1 MEKEGVWMAL
11 PIAIVEDQAA
21 DARRLEELLQQQLP
35 AAECTW
41 FTCGDDFL
49 RAKNGFFPSAGL
61 HFLVRH
67 LRFFVCLGTRD
78 GGKKDE

>member
-1 MEKEGVWMAL
+1 MAL

-49 RAKNGFFPSAGL
+49 RAAAEPGL
-61 HFLVRH
+61 YVRM
-67 LRFFVCLGTRD
+67 
-78 GGKKDE
+78 

>member
-49 RAKNGFFPSAGL
+49 RAAAEPGL
-61 HFLVRH
+61 YLSLIHI
-67 LRFFVCLGTRD
+67 
-78 GGKKDE
+78 

>member
-49 RAKNGFFPSAGL
+49 LSL
-61 HFLVRH
+61 IHI
-67 LRFFVCLGTRD
+67 
-78 GGKKDE
+78 